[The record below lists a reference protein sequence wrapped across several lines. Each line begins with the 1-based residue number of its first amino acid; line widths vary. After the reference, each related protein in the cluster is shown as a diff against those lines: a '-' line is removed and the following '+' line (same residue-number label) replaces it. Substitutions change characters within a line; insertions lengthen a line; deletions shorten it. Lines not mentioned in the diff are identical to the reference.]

1 MFNKERIESLE
12 KRISRIEQIQN
23 AECNSAQMER
33 RVQRALIDSNNEV
46 VRRIFD
52 DVSVSSVYGVDVF
65 SPKAGDIH
73 VRNAVFSG
81 EVFRKAAS
89 NGIPD
94 YLKKVEEDKTEAPTI
109 ASVLEK
115 ARRNTVAIQELLK
128 RTGCS
133 NVNEVISK
141 FELGVS
147 FKKMYDEES
156 RKRKELAIQRD
167 RLESEMMRQIE
178 ELKSRRNELLTAT
191 GCANF
196 SDLKNKFLCKDIK
209 RDELIGEINELARQR
224 ELLNRNLSNQT
235 AKLSDKNQSLME
247 SEKSLICKLA
257 DKEVELKRV
266 EELSDGRYKEVVWL
280 RGELKKQE
288 QAVEK
293 LKDENKQ
300 LKYANSKMAK
310 RTVDS
315 ICSEADI
322 AVSYSNLKKRCEDL
336 ERRKE
341 SLLGSERELQK
352 QVFDLSRDKKYL
364 EIANASLLQETR
376 KTKDVLNEKIK
387 KLRQRLK
394 KSSIRYRDLKE
405 SISHNGLKSV

>member
-1 MFNKERIESLE
+1 MGNLTNFKGMFNKERIENLE
-12 KRISRIEQIQN
+12 KIVNELERKEGISKLSEDVSKRLIH
-23 AECNSAQMER
+23 
-33 RVQRALIDSNNEV
+33 ALIDSNNEMV
-46 VRRIFD
+46 KRVFD
-52 DVSVSSVYGVDVF
+52 DVYVASVYGTSVF
-65 SPKAGDIH
+65 QPPKAGDIH
-73 VRNAVFSG
+73 ASNAVFSG
-81 EVFRKAAS
+81 EVFKQAEF

-94 YLKKVEEDKTEAPTI
+94 SLKKVEEDKTEAPTI

-115 ARRNTVAIQELLK
+115 ARRNKIAIQELLK

-147 FKKMYDEES
+147 FKKMYDEEA
-156 RKRKELAIQRD
+156 RKRKELARQRD
-167 RLESEMMRQIE
+167 LLDRDLRNQI
-178 ELKSRRNELLTAT
+178 
-191 GCANF
+191 
-196 SDLKNKFLCKDIK
+196 
-209 RDELIGEINELARQR
+209 
-224 ELLNRNLSNQT
+224 
-235 AKLSDKNQSLME
+235 AKLSDKNQSLMQ

-257 DKEVELKRV
+257 DKNEELKRV

-280 RGELKKQE
+280 RGELKNQE

-322 AVSYSNLKKRCEDL
+322 AVGYSNLQKRCKDL
-336 ERRKE
+336 ERDKK
-341 SLLGSERELQK
+341 SLLNSERELQK

-364 EIANASLLQETR
+364 EMANTALLQETR
-376 KTKDVLNEKIK
+376 KIRESLNERIK

-405 SISHNGLKSV
+405 IISHNGLKSV

>member
-1 MFNKERIESLE
+1 MGTHTNFKGMFNKEIIENLE

-52 DVSVSSVYGVDVF
+52 DVSVNSVYGVDVF
-65 SPKAGDIH
+65 SPKTGDIR

-81 EVFRKAAS
+81 EVFKQAAP

-109 ASVLEK
+109 ASALEK

-167 RLESEMMRQIE
+167 RLERDLRNQI
-178 ELKSRRNELLTAT
+178 A
-191 GCANF
+191 
-196 SDLKNKFLCKDIK
+196 KNKS
-209 RDELIGEINELARQR
+209 LI
-224 ELLNRNLSNQT
+224 
-235 AKLSDKNQSLME
+235 E
-247 SEKSLICKLA
+247 SEKSLICKPA
-257 DKEVELKRV
+257 DRESVLKRV
-266 EELSDGRYKEVVWL
+266 KELSDGRYERNAWL
-280 RGELKKQE
+280 RGELKEKEQE
-288 QAVEK
+288 IEK

-300 LKYANSKMAK
+300 LKSVNAERVT
-310 RTVDS
+310 RTLNA
-315 ICSEADI
+315 IRGESESVVRYLD
-322 AVSYSNLKKRCEDL
+322 LKKRYEDL
-336 ERRKE
+336 EKKKKTLID
-341 SLLGSERELQK
+341 SVRELQK
-352 QVFDLSRDKKYL
+352 QVYDVSRDKKYL
-364 EIANASLLQETR
+364 EIANTSLLQETR

-394 KSSIRYRDLKE
+394 QSSIRYRDLKE
-405 SISHNGLKSV
+405 SIPHNGLKSV

>member
-1 MFNKERIESLE
+1 MFNKERIENLE

-46 VRRIFD
+46 VKRVFD
-52 DVSVSSVYGVDVF
+52 DVYVASVYGTSVF
-65 SPKAGDIH
+65 QPPKSGDIH
-73 VRNAVFSG
+73 ASNSVFSG
-81 EVFRKAAS
+81 EAFKQAVS
-89 NGIPD
+89 NGISD
-94 YLKKVEEDKTEAPTI
+94 YLKKIEEDKTEAPTI

-115 ARRNTVAIQELLK
+115 ARRNTIAIQELLK

-147 FKKMYDEES
+147 FKKMYDEEA
-156 RKRKELAIQRD
+156 RKRKELARQRD
-167 RLESEMMRQIE
+167 LLDCDLRNQI
-178 ELKSRRNELLTAT
+178 
-191 GCANF
+191 
-196 SDLKNKFLCKDIK
+196 
-209 RDELIGEINELARQR
+209 
-224 ELLNRNLSNQT
+224 
-235 AKLSDKNQSLME
+235 AKLSDKNQSLMQ
-247 SEKSLICKLA
+247 SKKSLICKLA

-280 RGELKKQE
+280 RGELKNQE

-300 LKYANSKMAK
+300 LKYDNSKMEK
-310 RTVDS
+310 RTLDS
-315 ICSEADI
+315 ICGESDPVVGYSE
-322 AVSYSNLKKRCEDL
+322 LEKRCEYL
-336 ERRKE
+336 ERDKKT
-341 SLLGSERELQK
+341 LLASVGELQK
-352 QVFDLSRDKKYL
+352 QVYNVSRNKQYL
-364 EIANASLLQETR
+364 EIANTSLLQETR

-405 SISHNGLKSV
+405 SISRNGLKSV

>member
-1 MFNKERIESLE
+1 MTGGDNTPLPKIKAMKVDKYLKSHIYFERLKSDIITVGNHTNFKGMFNEERIENLE

-65 SPKAGDIH
+65 SPKTGDIQ

-81 EVFRKAAS
+81 EVFKQAVS
-89 NGIPD
+89 NGISD

-115 ARRNTVAIQELLK
+115 ARRNAMAIQELLK
-128 RTGCS
+128 RTECS

-156 RKRKELAIQRD
+156 RKRKELAQ
-167 RLESEMMRQIE
+167 
-178 ELKSRRNELLTAT
+178 
-191 GCANF
+191 
-196 SDLKNKFLCKDIK
+196 
-209 RDELIGEINELARQR
+209 QR
-224 ELLNRNLSNQT
+224 ELLNRDLSNQI
-235 AKLSDKNQSLME
+235 AKLSDKNQSLMQ

-257 DKEVELKRV
+257 DKESELKRV
-266 EELSDGRYKEVVWL
+266 EELSDGRYKEVAWL

-288 QAVEK
+288 QEVEK
-293 LKDENKQ
+293 LKDENKHI
-300 LKYANSKMAK
+300 KSVNAK
-310 RTVDS
+310 RVVRTVDAL
-315 ICSEADI
+315 CREED
-322 AVSYSNLKKRCEDL
+322 AVVGYSDLKKRCEEL
-336 ERRKE
+336 E
-341 SLLGSERELQK
+341 
-352 QVFDLSRDKKYL
+352 RDKKYL
-364 EIANASLLQETR
+364 DMANTALLQEDR
-376 KTKDVLNEKIK
+376 KIREHLNERIK
-387 KLRQRLK
+387 KLKQRLK